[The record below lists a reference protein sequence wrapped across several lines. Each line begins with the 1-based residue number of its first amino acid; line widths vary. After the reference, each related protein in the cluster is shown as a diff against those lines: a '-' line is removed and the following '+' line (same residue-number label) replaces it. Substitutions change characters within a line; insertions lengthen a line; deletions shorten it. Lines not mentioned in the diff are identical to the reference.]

1 MIQRVKYRRAACR
14 TGQMRGYD
22 VISKYYR
29 GQIINLVLSTTF
41 VMEVYSEDR
50 PWGKFE
56 KFHENKPCT
65 VKLIY
70 VNPNSRLSLQYH
82 NNRSEFWKV
91 VFGTA
96 YMQLDDSSLVLKEG
110 QTVEI
115 PNKASHRVEAKETKC
130 VILEISYGIFD
141 ENDIVRLEDDYQRE
155 SSTSTH

>member
-1 MIQRVKYRRAACR
+1 
-14 TGQMRGYD
+14 
-22 VISKYYR
+22 
-29 GQIINLVLSTTF
+29 
-41 VMEVYSEDR
+41 MEVYSEDR

-82 NNRSEFWKV
+82 NNRSEFWKI

-96 YMQLDDSSLVLKEG
+96 YMQIDDSSLVLKEG

-115 PNKASHRVEAKETKC
+115 PNKARHRVEAKETKC

-155 SSTSTH
+155 SPTSTH